1 MNKEMIRNL
10 IESILNQLF
19 DDIGEQKI
27 NYISNE

>member
-1 MNKEMIRNL
+1 MNKEIIRNL